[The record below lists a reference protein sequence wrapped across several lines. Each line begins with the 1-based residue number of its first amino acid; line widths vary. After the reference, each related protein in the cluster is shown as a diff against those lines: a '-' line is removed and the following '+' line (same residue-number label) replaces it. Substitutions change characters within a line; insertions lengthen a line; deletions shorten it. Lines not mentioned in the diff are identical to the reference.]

1 MLVLTRK
8 TDESVTIRCP
18 DGKMIK
24 ISVCRIDGNFKV
36 RLGIDADNEYKI
48 TRTELIKKSNLSEE
62 EFFSK
67 F

>member
-8 TDESVTIRCP
+8 TDESVTIKCP
-18 DGKMIK
+18 DGNIIV
-24 ISVCRIDGNFKV
+24 ISICRIDNNYKV
-36 RLGIDADNEYKI
+36 RLGIEASQNYKI
-48 TRTELIKKSNLSEE
+48 TRTELIQKSNLTEE

>member
-8 TDESVTIRCP
+8 PEESVTIRCP
-18 DGKMIK
+18 DGKFITVT
-24 ISVCRIDGNFKV
+24 VCRIDGNFKV
-36 RLGIDADNEYKI
+36 RLGIEASDEYKI
-48 TRTELIKKSNLSEE
+48 TRTELIRRSNLTEE